1 MKVYMEVYGCSANV
15 ADFEI
20 MAGLLRKSGF
30 QLVRNPSDS
39 DINITVTCVVK
50 SPTEQRMIHT
60 IKKLQRYGKPLIIA
74 GCMPKAET
82 ELVERIAPQASLLG
96 PNSIQKIVDVAKT
109 TLKNER
115 MAFLRD
121 LREPKICL
129 PRIRKNPIV
138 GIVPIAEGCEWRK
151 CTYCIT
157 KFARGKLFSYP
168 IDFITKE
175 IKHSLKEGCREIWI
189 TGQDTSAYG
198 LDRGTDLAEL
208 LREICKIKEK
218 FFLRIGMMNPIY
230 VPKILNRLIESYY
243 NDKIFKFL
251 HLPVQ
256 SGDNDILKRMNR
268 SYSIEDFKKIVH
280 SVRKKIPEITLA
292 TDVICGF
299 PGESE
304 EAFERSM
311 KLIEEIKPD
320 VLNISKFFPRPKTL
334 AKSMKQLPVRKV
346 KERSKEMTVLF
357 KKLGM
362 ERNRAWLGWK
372 GEIFVD
378 EKGKNNSWIGRNF
391 AYKPVVVKSDSF
403 LLGKFM
409 SVKVR
414 KVFPTYLEAEKEEFK
429 D

>member
-20 MAGLLRKSGF
+20 MVGLLRKSGF
-30 QLVRNPSDS
+30 QLVRNPKDS
-39 DINITVTCVVK
+39 DINIAVTCVVK
-50 SPTEQRMIHT
+50 SPTEQRMIHK
-60 IKKLQRYGKPLIIA
+60 IKKLQRFSKPLIVA
-74 GCMPKAET
+74 GCMPKAER
-82 ELVERIAPQASLLG
+82 ELVESIAPQASLLG

-115 MAFLRD
+115 TVFLRD

-129 PRIRKNPIV
+129 PRIRKNPMV
-138 GIVPIAEGCEWRK
+138 SIVPIAEGCAWRK
-151 CTYCIT
+151 CTYCIV
-157 KFARGKLFSYP
+157 KFARGKLLSYP
-168 IDFITKE
+168 IDLITKE
-175 IKHSLKEGCREIWI
+175 IKQSLREGCREIWI

-208 LREICKIKEK
+208 LREICKIKGK
-218 FFLRIGMMNPIY
+218 FFLRVGMMNPIY
-230 VPKILNRLIESYY
+230 VPKILNKLIKIYKNE
-243 NDKIFKFL
+243 KIFNFL

-256 SGDNDILKRMNR
+256 SGDNDVLKRMNR
-268 SYSIEDFKKIVH
+268 SYSVEDFKRIVL
-280 SVRKKIPEITLA
+280 SFRKKIPEITIA
-292 TDVICGF
+292 TDIICGF

-320 VLNISKFFPRPKTL
+320 VLNISRFFPRPKTL

-346 KERSKEMTVLF
+346 KERSKEMTVLS
-357 KKLGM
+357 KRLYI

-372 GEIFVD
+372 GEIFID

-409 SVKVR
+409 DVRVR
-414 KVFPTYLEAEKEEFK
+414 KVFPTYLEAEKE
-429 D
+429 